1 MTASCEIAAR
11 QELPGFVLDLEMGWS
26 SRAVAIFGPS
36 GAGKSSLLEIL
47 SGVRRADSA
56 RIVLYG
62 RLLEDSAAGVS
73 LAPERRHLGWVPQD
87 AALFPH
93 LTVEENVRYG
103 TRRGGGPAPGRAPS
117 LERAIEM
124 LEIGRL
130 LERRPAE
137 LSGGER
143 QRVAFARAL
152 ARDPAALLLDE
163 PLASLDLPLRAR
175 IFPYLLRM
183 RQEADVPILYVTHDA
198 GEALALADHVVVLE
212 GGRCVAAGPPEQLLR
227 TPATL
232 RLLDLLRLENRL
244 VVATAREQPERGW
257 TAIEIEGGLR
267 IAGPAGAGFREGEA
281 IGIRAEDILVARE
294 KPGAISARN
303 ILPARLLEMQDEGER
318 ILLSLESSGVALRA
332 TITRDAAG
340 DLALAPGQG
349 VWLVFKAQA
358 VHRLIE

>member
-1 MTASCEIAAR
+1 M
-11 QELPGFVLDLEMGWS
+11 
-26 SRAVAIFGPS
+26 
-36 GAGKSSLLEIL
+36 
-47 SGVRRADSA
+47 
-56 RIVLYG
+56 
-62 RLLEDSAAGVS
+62 
-73 LAPERRHLGWVPQD
+73 
-87 AALFPH
+87 
-93 LTVEENVRYG
+93 
-103 TRRGGGPAPGRAPS
+103 
-117 LERAIEM
+117 
-124 LEIGRL
+124 
-130 LERRPAE
+130 
-137 LSGGER
+137 
-143 QRVAFARAL
+143 
-152 ARDPAALLLDE
+152 
-163 PLASLDLPLRAR
+163 
-175 IFPYLLRM
+175 
-183 RQEADVPILYVTHDA
+183 PILYVTHDA

-332 TITRDAAG
+332 TTTRDAAG

-358 VHRLIE
+358 VHRLIELPGHPTESSERAIRASHPSSRPGQSSERSTGRPAPESGAGLRSFTRPRRSGSVRSGSCDSPVYRKVAFTLPHEVFSVAT